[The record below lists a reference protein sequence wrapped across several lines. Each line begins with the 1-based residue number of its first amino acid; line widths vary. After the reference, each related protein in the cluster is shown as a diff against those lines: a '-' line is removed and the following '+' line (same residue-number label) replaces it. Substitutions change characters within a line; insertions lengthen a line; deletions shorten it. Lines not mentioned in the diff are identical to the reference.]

1 MRVCVACVMRG
12 CDARLCVV
20 CGPPTGFIRAI
31 CWCRL
36 HVLLLLGGL
45 RQLLPAPGLAEV
57 DIVSDRHL
65 LRRIVFNLV
74 SNAVKYT
81 DTGFVRVK
89 LSADATGRA
98 VQLAVQDSGPGIPP
112 DKLDDVFRDYVRLNP
127 MQAAEGL
134 GIGLSI
140 VRRASE
146 LLIQF
151 WRRPPP
157 QRPVT
162 ARLVTRGVP

>member
-1 MRVCVACVMRG
+1 MLDELMDLGRLDGGHYAPQLSPVSMHELLQEVKLHFEGLA
-12 CDARLCVV
+12 ARK
-20 CGPPTGFIRAI
+20 
-31 CWCRL
+31 
-36 HVLLLLGGL
+36 GL
-45 RQLLPAPGLAEV
+45 RLEVLPAPGLAEV

-146 LLIQF
+146 LLGHSLQLVSPPAKA
-151 WRRPPP
+151 RP
-157 QRPVT
+157 
-162 ARLVTRGVP
+162 